1 MGVLEV
7 QQPDAVWERPRFV
20 EDLRA
25 RTRIGVKGRLVMPA
39 AMREA
44 LGMAENEVIDLRHSI
59 ILSLGAPVPI

>member
-59 ILSLGAPVPI
+59 ILSLGAPVPF